1 MKNNVI
7 IGAICGVAGMLI
19 YREYRKACSKSY
31 LKGMASGVD
40 LCIEVLKTHI
50 KEGEDD
56 AVE

>member
-19 YREYRKACSKSY
+19 YREYRKACGKSY
-31 LKGMASGVD
+31 LKGVQAGMD
-40 LCIEVLKTHI
+40 LSIEILKTHM
-50 KEGEDD
+50 KEDDD